1 MNLARKIAEFLTV
14 GICTLAFLLTT
25 GGICTS
31 LLRSGAAGTRDFV
44 TYWAAGQ
51 QLVHHTNPYDRDA
64 ILGLE
69 RSAGFPS
76 GDPGLIMRN
85 PPSSL
90 LFVLPLGFLGPRP
103 GLLFWSLLLLACLVA
118 SVRMVWNMHGRPK
131 NQLNLLG
138 YSFGPALVCLMVG
151 QVSLLVLLGLV
162 LFLRLHRSSPF
173 LAGVSLWLCLLKPH
187 LFLPFG
193 IALLL
198 WVILTRSYF
207 LLAGTAVALGVSTGI
222 AFLLDPPAWMHYGQM
237 IRAPW
242 IDRLAIP
249 CLSIVLRRNVSPNT
263 IWVQYLPAALG
274 CVWALAYFRRH
285 RDHWDWMEHGSLLM
299 LVSVLVSPYSW
310 PMDQVVLMPALLHAV
325 YLTRSRSLVAIF
337 ALSSA
342 FVGVWSLRGN
352 VPLYSA
358 FYIWFVP
365 AWLAWYL
372 YATRRNY
379 TTNSCKVP
387 LLAGGGLMG
396 TVKD

>member
-1 MNLARKIAEFLTV
+1 MNLARRIGEFLPV
-14 GICTLAFLLTT
+14 GVCTLAFLLTT
-25 GGICTS
+25 AGICAA

-44 TYWAAGQ
+44 VYWAAGQ
-51 QLVHHTNPYDRDA
+51 RLVHHTNPYDGKA
-64 ILGLE
+64 VLCLE

-76 GDPGLIMRN
+76 GDPALIVRN
-85 PPSSL
+85 PPSAL
-90 LFVLPLGFLGPRP
+90 LFVLPLGFLGPKA
-103 GLLFWSLLLLACLVA
+103 GLLFWSLLLLACLAA
-118 SVRMVWNMHGRPK
+118 SVRMIWTMHGRPK
-131 NQLNLLG
+131 NQLDFLG

-193 IALLL
+193 VALLL
-198 WVILTRSYF
+198 WAILTRSYL
-207 LLAGTAVALGVSTGI
+207 LLAGTAVALGVSSGI
-222 AFLLDPPAWMHYGQM
+222 VLLLDPAAWMHYGQM

-249 CLSIVLRRNVSPNT
+249 CLSVMLRRNVSPNT
-263 IWVQYLPAALG
+263 IWLQYIPVASG
-274 CVWALAYFRRH
+274 CVWALEYFRRH
-285 RDHWDWMEHGSLLM
+285 RDHWDWMEHGSPLI

-310 PMDQVVLMPALLHAV
+310 PMDQVILMPALLHAV

-342 FVGVWSLRGN
+342 VVGVWSLRGN

-358 FYIWFVP
+358 FYIWFAP

-372 YATRRNY
+372 YATKCSHRTCVRE
-379 TTNSCKVP
+379 TPCFMT
-387 LLAGGGLMG
+387 AR
-396 TVKD
+396 